1 MEYTVDSVLLECT
14 TVREQIKKK
23 KDRAIL
29 DKRNYLIALLY
40 FKYSWSETKIAALFE
55 MDRSTVNYS
64 KYLANQ
70 FITINDISFIANV
83 NDLHLSF
90 PYDFPDRQNQKL
102 ITRLNV
108 VNIRLHNDVYKKLN
122 NYAKVNGLKIDQAAA
137 SLLIKAIKV
146 WDE

>member
-70 FITINDISFIANV
+70 FITINVS
-83 NDLHLSF
+83 LSSIHMELD
-90 PYDFPDRQNQKL
+90 YQNM
-102 ITRLNV
+102 
-108 VNIRLHNDVYKKLN
+108 
-122 NYAKVNGLKIDQAAA
+122 
-137 SLLIKAIKV
+137 
-146 WDE
+146 